1 MAHYRAHRSNS
12 GSAALLTKLEGYA
25 SQTSPVRI
33 NSVQAEFQKNTAQ
46 VLSGL
51 SAIGIAGVKA
61 IDLPKLLPSDPY
73 EPALN
78 IMACVRA
85 YFQGMPSLCA
95 PYP

>member
-1 MAHYRAHRSNS
+1 MAHYRAHRSSS

-25 SQTSPVRI
+25 TQSSPVRA

-85 YFQGMPSLCA
+85 YFQGMPPLC
-95 PYP
+95 PPHL